1 MRGVPRALITND
13 DGIDSPGLWALA
25 AAARAAGLDV
35 VVAAP
40 HLDSSGVGTSVMSV
54 RDGSRTALHPR
65 ELPGMADVEAWAV
78 EGHPAY
84 IVHVAGRGWLD
95 PAPDLV
101 LSGINV
107 GANVGQ
113 AVLHA
118 GTVGAALTGARHGW
132 RALAVSLEATWPPPD
147 QLHWDTAAGVLTNVL
162 AGLVAAPAGT
172 VLSLNVPDLPAAQL
186 RELREARLAK
196 FGIVQVRVAHRLGED
211 GADALHATIGELEDP
226 PEPDTDAALL
236 AAGHSTLTELT
247 PLCER
252 PGVLE
257 RLDLRRRP

>member
-1 MRGVPRALITND
+1 VPRALITND

-65 ELPGMADVEAWAV
+65 ELPGMADVEAGAV

-113 AVLHA
+113 AVLPS

-132 RALAVSLEATWPPPD
+132 RSYP
-147 QLHWDTAAGVLTNVL
+147 
-162 AGLVAAPAGT
+162 
-172 VLSLNVPDLPAAQL
+172 
-186 RELREARLAK
+186 
-196 FGIVQVRVAHRLGED
+196 D
-211 GADALHATIGELEDP
+211 GADIN
-226 PEPDTDAALL
+226 LL
-236 AAGHSTLTELT
+236 
-247 PLCER
+247 R
-252 PGVLE
+252 
-257 RLDLRRRP
+257 DRRRQACRHGAGVAPGPGGRRGDCVGEARGFPA